1 MKTGSHTA
9 VAAALLFLAVG
20 SASAAVT
27 VTFTNPDKYSDMPQ
41 FDSDKTRVLAGLE
54 THFKT
59 LAAGLP
65 PGQDLKVE
73 VLDVD
78 LAGRIDPMRTT
89 QDLRILRGQ
98 ADWPKMKLHY
108 SLEEQGKVVKSGT
121 DNISDMTYMDHLN
134 RYNGSD
140 ALRYEKKM
148 IDDWFKNTV
157 SARQVMGVP
166 TSNTAAVK

>member
-1 MKTGSHTA
+1 MKSGIHYA
-9 VAAALLFLAVG
+9 VAAALSLLAAG

-27 VTFTNPDKYSDMPQ
+27 VTFVDTDKYSDMPQ
-41 FDSDKTRVLAGLE
+41 FDGDKKRVLDALE

-65 PGQDLKVE
+65 PGQDMKVE

-78 LAGRIDPMRTT
+78 LAGRIDPMRNPH
-89 QDLRILRGQ
+89 DIRILRGM
-98 ADWPKMKLHY
+98 ADWPKMKLRY
-108 SLEEQGKVVKSGT
+108 SIEEQGKVLKSGSES
-121 DNISDMTYMDHLN
+121 IADMTYMDHLN
-134 RYNGSD
+134 RYNSSD

-148 IDDWFKNTV
+148 IDDWFKSTV

-166 TSNTAAVK
+166 SANSSAAR

>member
-1 MKTGSHTA
+1 MNTGTHFA
-9 VAAALLFLAVG
+9 AAAALSLLAAG
-20 SASAAVT
+20 SAVAAVT
-27 VTFTNPDKYSDMPQ
+27 VTFVDTDKYTDMPQ
-41 FDSDKTRVLAGLE
+41 FEGDKKRVLDGIE
-54 THFKT
+54 SHFKT

-65 PGQDLKVE
+65 PGHDMKVE

-78 LAGRIDPMRTT
+78 LAGRLDPMRTSP
-89 QDLRILRGQ
+89 DVRILRGQ
-98 ADWPKMKLHY
+98 ADWPRMKLRY
-108 SLEEQGKVVKSGT
+108 SIELQGKVVKSAT
-121 DNISDMTYMDHLN
+121 ESISDMTYMDHLN

-166 TSNTAAVK
+166 SVNSAASR